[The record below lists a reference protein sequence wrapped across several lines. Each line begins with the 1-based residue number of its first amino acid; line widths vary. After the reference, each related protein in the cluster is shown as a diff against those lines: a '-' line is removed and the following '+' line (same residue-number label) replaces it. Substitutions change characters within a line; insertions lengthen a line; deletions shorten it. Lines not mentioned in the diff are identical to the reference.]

1 MDEALRRAYLAAM
14 DIPLW
19 IPRGEAEP
27 VLVEAS
33 VDERVIARAAPEAA
47 PSGERITLAAAAGHA
62 SANSVESRRPG
73 RGQALLGGAE
83 LPGRPAAA
91 APRDTPAARPAAA
104 TAPGFSLGFA
114 RSGATL
120 LIDEH
125 PLGRAGAELAGAIAF
140 VLERRRQPVESQDF
154 SWPPRGAPLVAAE
167 ARDAVMARVDKFG
180 GAGLKRLVLMG
191 EGAACLLL
199 GWDAQQWA
207 ARAPG
212 LQRIEGLDC
221 VVSLLPG
228 SATMLQS
235 PDAKRL
241 AWQNLQLV
249 PRNDA

>member
-14 DIPLW
+14 DIPVW

-27 VLVEAS
+27 VEVEPPAT
-33 VDERVIARAAPEAA
+33 ERVAARVAPDAAVP
-47 PSGERITLAAAAGHA
+47 GERVTPAAAGPA
-62 SANSVESRRPG
+62 SAGPVEPRRPG
-73 RGQALLGGAE
+73 RGQALLGGTE

-91 APRDTPAARPAAA
+91 PRDTPAVRPAVVA
-104 TAPGFSLGFA
+104 APGFSLGFA
-114 RSGATL
+114 RCGSTL
-120 LIDEH
+120 LIDER

-140 VLERRRQPVESQDF
+140 VLERRRQTVESQDF
-154 SWPPRGAPLVAAE
+154 SWPPRGTPLVAAE

-191 EGAACLLL
+191 EGVACLLL
-199 GWDAQQWA
+199 GWEAPRWA

-212 LQRIEGLDC
+212 LQRIDGLDC
-221 VVSLLPG
+221 FVALLPG
-228 SATMLQS
+228 AEQMLQS

-249 PRNDA
+249 PRDDA